1 MRQSLYNTLYS
12 YLREDALQTQRTW
25 TMSQTENRSKAA
37 LVLPGGGARGAF
49 QVGVLKAVAELLP
62 RGAPN
67 PFPVISGTSAGA
79 VNSVV
84 LASRARHFRSA
95 VAELEN
101 VWGHFRCHHV
111 YKTDNLTMLKSS
123 LQWLLSIVSG
133 GWIVDAPRSL
143 LDNAPLRSLLNSNVH
158 FPRIEDSLSDGY
170 VDAVAVTAAGYD
182 SARSTSFFEAVAE
195 QRSWERTRR
204 IGRRCELN
212 LDHVMASIAVPMVF
226 PPVRIGNEFFGDGA
240 MRQATPLSP
249 AVHLGADR
257 ILVIG
262 IRDETG
268 DQTPDSGPEAPSFA
282 QIAGY
287 MLDTLFMDGLYSDL
301 ERITRINQLID
312 TIPTDETPASVA
324 NMRAIDT
331 MLVVPSEDLRVI
343 AHKHRKQLPFAI
355 RALLRGVGGSNPGEN
370 RLLSFLLFE
379 KAYTRELI
387 KLGYHDAMKVKD
399 ELLDFVTGAPV
410 PRLFAPSWIKKDL
423 SAFSAATGDEL
434 QEE

>member
-1 MRQSLYNTLYS
+1 MSTGP
-12 YLREDALQTQRTW
+12 RT
-25 TMSQTENRSKAA
+25 A

-62 RGAPN
+62 RKSPN
-67 PFPVISGTSAGA
+67 PFSIISGTSAGA
-79 VNSVV
+79 VNAVV
-84 LASRARHFRSA
+84 LASRAQHLRTA
-95 VAELEN
+95 VAELEQ

-123 LQWLLSIVSG
+123 LHWLLSIVLG
-133 GWIVDAPRSL
+133 GWLVGAPRSL
-143 LDNAPLRSLLNSNVH
+143 LDNSPLRSLLSQNIH
-158 FPRIEDSLSDGY
+158 FPRIQDAIESGNL
-170 VDAVAVTAAGYD
+170 DAVAVTAAGYG
-182 SARSTSFFEAVAE
+182 SARSTSFFDAFEE
-195 QRSWERTRR
+195 QASWQRTRR
-204 IGRRCELN
+204 LGRRSDLN
-212 LDHVMASIAVPMVF
+212 IEHIMASIAVPMVF
-226 PPVRIGNEFFGDGA
+226 PPVRIGDEYFGDGA

-268 DQTPDSGPEAPSFA
+268 DQSPDTGPEPPSFA

-312 TIPTDETPASVA
+312 AVPSEQRPESVSQ
-324 NMRAIDT
+324 MRAIDT
-331 MLVVPSEDLRVI
+331 MLIVPSEDLRVI
-343 AHKHRKQLPFAI
+343 AHRHRAELPFAI

-399 ELLDFVTGAPV
+399 ELLDFVTGDEV
-410 PRLFAPSWIKKDL
+410 SRLFAPGWIKKDL
-423 SAFSAATGDEL
+423 SAFHRDR
-434 QEE
+434 

>member
-1 MRQSLYNTLYS
+1 MVRGDSMTQAAKR
-12 YLREDALQTQRTW
+12 LRT
-25 TMSQTENRSKAA
+25 A

-62 RGAPN
+62 RKSPN
-67 PFPVISGTSAGA
+67 PFQVISGTSAGA

-84 LASRARHFRSA
+84 LAARAQHLRSA
-95 VAELEN
+95 VAELEQ

-111 YKTDNLTMLKSS
+111 YKTDHLTMLKSS
-123 LQWLLSIVSG
+123 LHWLASIVLG
-133 GWIVDAPRSL
+133 GWLIGAPRSL
-143 LDNAPLRSLLNSNVH
+143 LDNAPLRALLNRNVH
-158 FPRIEDSLSDGY
+158 FPRIQDAIDNGFL
-170 VDAVAVTAAGYD
+170 DAVAVTAAGYS

-195 QRSWERTRR
+195 QKNWQRTRR
-204 IGRRCELN
+204 LGTRTELH

-226 PPVRIGNEFFGDGA
+226 PPVRIGEEYFGDGA

-268 DQTPDSGPEAPSFA
+268 DQTPDTGAQAPSFA

-312 TIPTDETPASVA
+312 SIPQQAKPRSISQ
-324 NMRAIDT
+324 MRPIDT
-331 MLVVPSEDLRVI
+331 MLIVPSEDLREV
-343 AHKHRKQLPFAI
+343 AYRHRGELPFAI

-399 ELLDFVTGAPV
+399 ELRDFVMDADV

-423 SAFSAATGDEL
+423 SAFHADS
-434 QEE
+434 